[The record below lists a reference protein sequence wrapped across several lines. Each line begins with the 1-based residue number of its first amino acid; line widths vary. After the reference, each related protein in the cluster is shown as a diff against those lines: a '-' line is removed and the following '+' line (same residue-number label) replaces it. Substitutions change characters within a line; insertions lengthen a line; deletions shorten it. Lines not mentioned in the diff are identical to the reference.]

1 MINESHAL
9 QPRHHSGEVKL
20 QCALIAFPELP
31 RVVRC
36 FASMSLK
43 PLPELPGE
51 GASSAP
57 GPLEESLLR

>member
-1 MINESHAL
+1 MNHMPCSRATIQEKSSSSA
-9 QPRHHSGEVKL
+9 RSFV
-20 QCALIAFPELP
+20 FPELP

-43 PLPELPGE
+43 PLPKLPRE

-57 GPLEESLLR
+57 SPLEESLLR